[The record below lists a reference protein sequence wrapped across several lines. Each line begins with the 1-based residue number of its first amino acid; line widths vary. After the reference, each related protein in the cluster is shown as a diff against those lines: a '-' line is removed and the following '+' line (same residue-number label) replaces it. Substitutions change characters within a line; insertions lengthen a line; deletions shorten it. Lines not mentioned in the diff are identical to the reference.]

1 MAATS
6 AQAPTSV
13 RLGVMAALLSY
24 AAGAGDAFAFV
35 ELGGVFTANM
45 TGSLVLSGLTNRP
58 GYGSLVSGAAV
69 ALAAFLIAVYVA
81 SRATPKRPQ
90 AQWSR
95 IRAVLV
101 AVVALDLVVLI
112 LKSVSSTP
120 GTALRLVMLAVS
132 AAAMGSQ
139 TAAAKRAAGGSGVTT
154 TFVTGTMTSLAQDA
168 ADGSTRHAVVRVG
181 VVVMLFLGALTASG
195 AMAIDARLGPAVAAV
210 GTTVAVLALPRAR
223 GPAS

>member
-1 MAATS
+1 MTATS
-6 AQAPTSV
+6 AQAPASV
-13 RLGVMAALLSY
+13 RLAVVAALLSY

-45 TGSLVLSGLTNRP
+45 TGSLVLSGLTSRP

-168 ADGSTRHAVVRVG
+168 ADGSTRHAAVRVG

-210 GTTVAVLALPRAR
+210 GTTVAILALPRTR

>member
-1 MAATS
+1 MTATS
-6 AQAPTSV
+6 STAPTSV
-13 RLGVMAALLSY
+13 RLAVVAALLSF

-81 SRATPKRPQ
+81 SRAAPKRPQ

-120 GTALRLVMLAVS
+120 GTALRLMMLAVS

-210 GTTVAVLALPRAR
+210 GTTVAILAFPRTR

>member
-1 MAATS
+1 
-6 AQAPTSV
+6 
-13 RLGVMAALLSY
+13 MAALLSY

-45 TGSLVLSGLTNRP
+45 TGSLVLSGLTSRP

-168 ADGSTRHAVVRVG
+168 ADGSTRHAAVRVG

-210 GTTVAVLALPRAR
+210 GTTVAILALPRTR

>member
-13 RLGVMAALLSY
+13 RLGVVAALLSY

-45 TGSLVLSGLTNRP
+45 TGSLVLSGLTSRP

-101 AVVALDLVVLI
+101 AVVALDLLVLI
-112 LKSVSSTP
+112 LKSASSTP

-139 TAAAKRAAGGSGVTT
+139 TAAAKRAVGGSGVTT

-210 GTTVAVLALPRAR
+210 GTTVAILALPRAR

>member
-1 MAATS
+1 MAAAT
-6 AQAPTSV
+6 AQAPASV
-13 RLGVMAALLSY
+13 RLAVVAALLSF
-24 AAGAGDAFAFV
+24 ATGAGDAFAFV

-45 TGSLVLSGLTNRP
+45 TGSLVLSGLTSRP
-58 GYGSLVSGAAV
+58 GYGSLVAGASV
-69 ALAAFLIAVYVA
+69 ALGAFLIAVYLA
-81 SRATPKRPQ
+81 SRAAPKRPQ
-90 AQWSR
+90 PQWGR

-101 AVVALDLVVLI
+101 AVVALDLLVLI
-112 LKSVSSTP
+112 LKSVSGTP

-168 ADGSTRHAVVRVG
+168 ADGSTRHAAVRVG

-195 AMAIDARLGPAVAAV
+195 AMAIDARLGPAVAAA
-210 GTTVAVLALPRAR
+210 GATAAILALPRTP